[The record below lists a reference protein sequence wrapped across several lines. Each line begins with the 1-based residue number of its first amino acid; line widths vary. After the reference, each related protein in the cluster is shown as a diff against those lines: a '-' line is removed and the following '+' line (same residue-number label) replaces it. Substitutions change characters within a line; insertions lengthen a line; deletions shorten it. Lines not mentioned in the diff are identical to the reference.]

1 MNLMKL
7 FNLNYL
13 KQNFKK
19 SKVILS
25 IFIGLIPIL
34 NTIILIMAFNNSG
47 NYVFNFMEISV
58 INFIGVYVLPVIVSI
73 CLFNY
78 IYKKKSVDFINSMP
92 ISRKSVFVTNTI
104 FGILIFL
111 SMLLVNVI
119 LMIVLTLI
127 FNIPI
132 PISMMFDYLWY
143 WFIVYI
149 FAFSATNLAMTISGN
164 AITQIVVT
172 LLLVFLIP
180 FIHMFTFVL
189 SEYDGVDR
197 TYLECDKEECI
208 PKEYYCYDDLECN
221 INKDANIY
229 EINLDK
235 QINNNYTSLFGYF
248 YTMFIGEYSSI
259 INIVSVIKMIG
270 LSIIYT
276 IVGYVLFVRRKMEV
290 SETTFK
296 NIHVH
301 NIVKSLTLVPVVA
314 MAYVICKNADFIS
327 ILFVL
332 VIILIYY
339 FVYDLITKKSISNI
353 KLSLI
358 YFVFVVS
365 GLIVFYSVVEM
376 AGDRVEKEILKY
388 TDIESV
394 AVDISVGSSGYYG
407 NDMDKIYINNKELIE
422 LVIDNSFDTFD
433 DVVRDQ
439 YLEVYLKD
447 KNDNEYKS
455 FVRMNKE
462 DYYKVIDLLSLNKD
476 YVNYYKNIDL
486 DKVYAVKVGNSLYN
500 RKDADAVLKLVNE
513 SLSNLS
519 LKELLDL
526 QKKYNSVSDNFY
538 ISLYTYQKHDMR
550 EFRINGYIN
559 YSLLNSIVNSN
570 NSLLKKNISYIIP
583 DDYYIY
589 YSDMYVVDNFEIDY
603 YVLRNAKTDIYNF
616 ILEEVE
622 KDVNMRSE
630 FVTLE
635 ISLDYNTY
643 LFTTNNVQGFKEILD
658 KKYEEVKDTE
668 EYKNYYYDDY
678 KYYDDKEY
686 SVTLEEEVYDY

>member
-7 FNLNYL
+7 FNFNYL

-34 NTIILIMAFNNSG
+34 NTIILIMAFSNNG
-47 NYVFNFMEISV
+47 NYVFNFMEVSV
-58 INFIGVYVLPVIVSI
+58 INFVGVYLLPIIVSI

-78 IYKKKSVDFINSMP
+78 IYKRKSVDFINSMP
-92 ISRKSVFVTNTI
+92 ISRKSIFVTNTI
-104 FGILIFL
+104 FGILIFI
-111 SMLLVNVI
+111 SMLIVNVI
-119 LMIVLTLI
+119 LMGLLTFL

-132 PISMMFDYLWY
+132 PFAMIFEYLWY

-149 FAFSATNLAMTISGN
+149 FSFSATNLAMTISGN

-486 DKVYAVKVGNSLYN
+486 DKVYAVKVGNSLYD
-500 RKDADAVLKLVNE
+500 RKDADAVLKLVKE
-513 SLSNLS
+513 SLSKLS
-519 LKELLDL
+519 LRELLDL

-538 ISLYTYQKHDMR
+538 ISLYTYQEHDSR

-622 KDVNMRSE
+622 KDVDMRSE

-686 SVTLEEEVYDY
+686 SVILEEEVYDY

>member
-538 ISLYTYQKHDMR
+538 ISLYTYQEHDSR

-603 YVLRNAKTDIYNF
+603 YVLRNAKNDIYNF